1 MKISAALA
9 CVLLLATLCAAQDSS
24 ETTADQDS
32 GQSVAAAAA
41 QSRDRLEEAK
51 KADIRQ
57 LLEITGAANL
67 ATQTMDDME
76 KTMRPMIAGA
86 LPPGEYRDKLVDL
99 FFEKF
104 RSKRT
109 PDHLMEVIIPIYE
122 KYYSDDDIK
131 ELIAMYQTP
140 VGRKMLSMLPQIAA
154 ESQAAGKAWGEQ
166 IGRESMLEVLN
177 EHPDLQVALQ
187 NATNAQNPA
196 NNAQNAATTSKQ

>member
-1 MKISAALA
+1 MKTSAAFA
-9 CVLLLATLCAAQDSS
+9 CVLLLATLCVAQDSS
-24 ETTADQDS
+24 ESTADQDS

-104 RSKRT
+104 RAKRS
-109 PDHLMEVIIPIYE
+109 PEHLMDIIVPIYA

-140 VGRKMLSMLPQIAA
+140 IGRKMLNTLPQIAA

-177 EHPDLQVALQ
+177 EHPDLQTALQ
-187 NATNAQNPA
+187 NAA
-196 NNAQNAATTSKQ
+196 NAQNATNNVQNAAGNTK

>member
-1 MKISAALA
+1 VKISPALA
-9 CVLLLATLCAAQDSS
+9 CVLLFATICAAQDSS
-24 ETTADQDS
+24 ESTADQDS

-51 KADIRQ
+51 RADIRH

-76 KTMRPMIAGA
+76 KNMRPMIAGA

-104 RSKRT
+104 RTKRN
-109 PDHLMEVIIPIYE
+109 PEHLMDIIVPIYA

-140 VGRKMLSMLPQIAA
+140 VGRKMLSVLPQIAA

-177 EHPDLQVALQ
+177 EHPDLQTALQNAANAQ
-187 NATNAQNPA
+187 NATNAQNPPS
-196 NNAQNAATTSKQ
+196 NTRQ

>member
-1 MKISAALA
+1 MKTSAALA

-24 ETTADQDS
+24 ESTADQDS

-76 KTMRPMIAGA
+76 KNMRPMISGA

-104 RSKRT
+104 RTKRN
-109 PDHLMEVIIPIYE
+109 PEHLMDIIVPIYA

-140 VGRKMLSMLPQIAA
+140 IGRKMLTVLPQIAA
-154 ESQAAGKAWGEQ
+154 ESTAAGKTWGEQ

-187 NATNAQNPA
+187 NATNEQNA
-196 NNAQNAATTSKQ
+196 TNSVQNAAGNTK

>member
-9 CVLLLATLCAAQDSS
+9 CVLLLATLCAAQDFS

-187 NATNAQNPA
+187 NATDAQNPA

>member
-9 CVLLLATLCAAQDSS
+9 CVVLFATLCAAQDSS
-24 ETTADQDS
+24 ESTADQDS

-41 QSRDRLEEAK
+41 QSRDRIEEAK

-67 ATQTMDDME
+67 ATQTMDDMD

-140 VGRKMLSMLPQIAA
+140 LGRKMLSVLPQIAA

-166 IGRESMLEVLN
+166 IGRASMLEVLN
-177 EHPDLQVALQ
+177 EHPDLQAALQ
-187 NATNAQNPA
+187 NASNAQNSTG
-196 NNAQNAATTSKQ
+196 NAQNTAGDTK

>member
-9 CVLLLATLCAAQDSS
+9 CVLLLATLCAAQDFS

-140 VGRKMLSMLPQIAA
+140 LGRKMLSVLPQIAA

-166 IGRESMLEVLN
+166 IGRASMLEVLN
-177 EHPDLQVALQ
+177 EHPDLQAALQ
-187 NATNAQNPA
+187 NASNAQDSTGNG
-196 NNAQNAATTSKQ
+196 QNAAGNTK